1 MAPLPK
7 RMGQPRP
14 PRVSPN
20 QQLLTEDV
28 LGHVGVLSCPDT
40 GGFVRSEVC
49 VVFIVVFQ
57 LFCKSFKIKAGESKR
72 KKKEIFKQLRSNR
85 LFKDINFQL

>member
-1 MAPLPK
+1 MWVSC
-7 RMGQPRP
+7 
-14 PRVSPN
+14 RV
-20 QQLLTEDV
+20 
-28 LGHVGVLSCPDT
+28 DT

-57 LFCKSFKIKAGESKR
+57 LFCKSFQNKKLGKAKE
-72 KKKEIFKQLRSNR
+72 KKEIFKQLRSNR